1 MEQTIKVSRE
11 GSRALTTVGDALD
24 IRLEQILLHDRNPS
38 IEPDYELGEGIMTR
52 LECLSYWIKNRL
64 FGLSSDAGTPAA
76 GNIQGYIKF
85 DKRLPETLHDKQMTF
100 LDIAEVILKTYIENA
115 TPHPTIYGCLPENT

>member
-64 FGLSSDAGTPAA
+64 FGLSSDVRDNIVTTPWSQQALTWYQWA
-76 GNIQGYIKF
+76 RPSG
-85 DKRLPETLHDKQMTF
+85 
-100 LDIAEVILKTYIENA
+100 
-115 TPHPTIYGCLPENT
+115 

>member
-11 GSRALTTVGDALD
+11 GSRALTTAGDALD

-38 IEPDYELGEGIMTR
+38 IESDYDLGEDIMAR
-52 LECLSYWIKNRL
+52 LDCLSYWKNWL

-85 DKRLPETLHDKQMTF
+85 DKGLPETLHDKQMTF
-100 LDIAEVILKTYIENA
+100 LDIAEAILKTYIENL
-115 TPHPTIYGCLPENT
+115 TPHPTLYGCLPENT